1 MERALKIAVALF
13 LILSAFTSSPDFD
26 LLVGFI
32 VIVALGI
39 LAYNSHL
46 NKKLIEMTMYLVIIG
61 MFQPFYELPIEP
73 KAWLVLDIVIAVGL
87 IISAFVSRTK
97 VVESNVS

>member
-1 MERALKIAVALF
+1 MERALKITVALF

-46 NKKLIEMTMYLVIIG
+46 NKKLIEMMMYILIIG

-73 KAWLVLDIVIAVGL
+73 KGWLVINLVVAVCL
-87 IISAFVSRTK
+87 FISAFVSRLK
-97 VVESNVS
+97 VKEHNA

>member
-46 NKKLIEMTMYLVIIG
+46 NKKVIEMTMYVLIIG

-73 KAWLVLDIVIAVGL
+73 RCWLVIDLVVALFLIV
-87 IISAFVSRTK
+87 SAFVTRAK
-97 VVESNVS
+97 VIEN

>member
-1 MERALKIAVALF
+1 MERALKITVALF

-46 NKKLIEMTMYLVIIG
+46 NKKVIEMTMYILIIG

-73 KAWLVLDIVIAVGL
+73 KGWLAINLVVAACL
-87 IISAFVSRTK
+87 FVSLFISRSK
-97 VVESNVS
+97 LEENNF

>member
-1 MERALKIAVALF
+1 MERAIKIAVAIF
-13 LILSAFTSSPDFD
+13 LILSAFTSSPDLD

-61 MFQPFYELPIEP
+61 MFQPFYELPIDS
-73 KAWLVLDIVIAVGL
+73 KWWFIINLVVAVYLVISTF
-87 IISAFVSRTK
+87 ISRSK
-97 VVESNVS
+97 VKDNNA